1 MAKHILTRLLAGLA
15 ATAML
20 VPAVN
25 SIPAAERTVAA
36 ADDCNDDWLHVND
49 KAQIVDKD
57 GNEVWLTGVN
67 WFGYNVGSQV
77 FDGAWSANVHH
88 CLDLI
93 ADHGFNLLR
102 VPMSTE
108 IILQWKNKKPDPII
122 KLNEYENPELT
133 IEGEVGG
140 TPMYSFD
147 IWNKV
152 VEWCKEDGL
161 KIMMDIHCATSN
173 SAGHN
178 VPLWY
183 DDNYSTKD
191 WLDALSWFTD
201 YYKNDDTIIAIDLK
215 NEPHGKPEEGKF
227 AKWDDSKDQ
236 NNWKYA
242 AEQGAM
248 ACLNNNPNLLIMVEG
263 VECYPKFE
271 EGADWSTP
279 SVDYANYDKPSKV
292 WGAWWGANL
301 RGVKDHPVD
310 IGQYNKQIVY
320 SPHDY
325 GPGVW
330 EQKWFYLDDPN
341 KTFTRQTLL
350 DDYWYGTWAYLV
362 EENMYPLL
370 IGEWGGFVDKEHD
383 TTGENVHWLTELRDY
398 MIDKHIHHTFWCFNE
413 NSSDTG
419 GLVYDNF
426 QKWDDVKYEFV
437 KPALWQTND
446 GKFISLDHQIPLGTA
461 GNGITLSDYYSG
473 SSTPT
478 TRPTTTTSTGTTTS
492 VTTTSEITTTTSSS
506 ETTTTTTSSD
516 TTTTTSETT
525 TTTTTF
531 TTTSTTTLTHPHY
544 NFNSV
549 ISYPT
554 KTVYTEGEKLDVSGF
569 VFAVTSSSGEE
580 TTYDYKKANG
590 EVESK
595 VINKDGNEEY
605 SSKFNTLPA
614 GEYTVKI
621 IFAGLHTQNNVCY
634 GIDCSYKV
642 TIEPKNTNGSGPNDD
657 ILWGDANCDGGI
669 DMADAVLIMQSLA
682 NPNKYGVDGSDSKH
696 ITSKGQEQADVDTA
710 TKGITSNDALQIQL
724 FLLGKI
730 KSLVPNG

>member
-1 MAKHILTRLLAGLA
+1 MIVPIFLLKERDFNMAKHILTRLLAGLA
-15 ATAML
+15 ATVML
-20 VPAVN
+20 VPTLN
-25 SIPAAERTVAA
+25 NGMSAEKTVKNAAA
-36 ADDCNDDWLHVND
+36 ADNNGDDWLHVND

-67 WFGYNVGSQV
+67 WFGYNVGSQI

-108 IILQWKNKKPDPII
+108 IILQWKNKKPDPMI

-271 EGADWSTP
+271 EGADWTTP

-370 IGEWGGFVDKEHD
+370 IGEWGGFVDAEHD

-437 KPALWQTND
+437 KPALWQTEG

-461 GNGITLSDYYSG
+461 GNGISLSDYYSG
-473 SSTPT
+473 NTNPTPRT
-478 TRPTTTTSTGTTTS
+478 TTTTTTTSGTTTS
-492 VTTTSEITTTTSSS
+492 TTTSTTSSTS
-506 ETTTTTTSSD
+506 TSKETTTTTTSTTTTSS
-516 TTTTTSETT
+516 TTTTTTTTTTETTTTSTTSQKSEETT
-525 TTTTTF
+525 TTTT
-531 TTTSTTTLTHPHY
+531 L
-544 NFNSV
+544 
-549 ISYPT
+549 
-554 KTVYTEGEKLDVSGF
+554 
-569 VFAVTSSSGEE
+569 SS
-580 TTYDYKKANG
+580 
-590 EVESK
+590 
-595 VINKDGNEEY
+595 
-605 SSKFNTLPA
+605 
-614 GEYTVKI
+614 
-621 IFAGLHTQNNVCY
+621 Q
-634 GIDCSYKV
+634 
-642 TIEPKNTNGSGPNDD
+642 GSNDPVA
-657 ILWGDANCDGGI
+657 WGDANCDGQV

-682 NPNKYGVDGSDSKH
+682 NPNKYGIGGTDEKA
-696 ITSKGQEQADVDTA
+696 ITEQGKTNADVDTS

-724 FLLGKI
+724 YLLKKI
-730 KSLVPNG
+730 ATLDPNA

>member
-15 ATAML
+15 ATVML
-20 VPAVN
+20 VPTLN
-25 SIPAAERTVAA
+25 NGMSAEKTVKNAAA
-36 ADDCNDDWLHVND
+36 ADNNGDDWLHVND

-67 WFGYNVGSQV
+67 WFGYNVGSQI

-108 IILQWKNKKPDPII
+108 IILQWKNKKPDPMI

-271 EGADWSTP
+271 EGADWTTP

-370 IGEWGGFVDKEHD
+370 IGEWGGFVDSEHD

-437 KPALWQTND
+437 KPALWQTEG

-461 GNGITLSDYYSG
+461 GNGISLSDYYSG
-473 SSTPT
+473 NTNPTPRT
-478 TRPTTTTSTGTTTS
+478 T
-492 VTTTSEITTTTSSS
+492 
-506 ETTTTTTSSD
+506 TTTTTTSGTT
-516 TTTTTSETT
+516 TTTTTSTTSSTSTSKETT
-525 TTTTTF
+525 TTTTTSTTTTSSTTTTTTTTTTET
-531 TTTSTTTLTHPHY
+531 TTTSTT
-544 NFNSV
+544 SQK
-549 ISYPT
+549 S
-554 KTVYTEGEKLDVSGF
+554 
-569 VFAVTSSSGEE
+569 EE
-580 TTYDYKKANG
+580 TTTTTTL
-590 EVESK
+590 SSQ
-595 VINKDGNEEY
+595 GN
-605 SSKFNTLPA
+605 
-614 GEYTVKI
+614 
-621 IFAGLHTQNNVCY
+621 
-634 GIDCSYKV
+634 
-642 TIEPKNTNGSGPNDD
+642 NDPVA
-657 ILWGDANCDGGI
+657 WGDTNCDGQV

-682 NPNKYGVDGSDSKH
+682 NPNKYGIGGTDEKA
-696 ITSKGQEQADVDTA
+696 ITEQGKTNADVDTS

-724 FLLGKI
+724 YLLKKI
-730 KSLVPNG
+730 ATLDPNA

>member
-1 MAKHILTRLLAGLA
+1 MAKHILKKLLAGLA
-15 ATAML
+15 ATVML
-20 VPAVN
+20 VPTLNGMPDEKTKTTA
-25 SIPAAERTVAA
+25 VAA
-36 ADDCNDDWLHVND
+36 DSNGDDWLHVND

-67 WFGYNVGSQV
+67 WFGYNVGSQI

-108 IILQWKNKKPDPII
+108 IILQWKNKKPDPMI

-183 DDNYSTKD
+183 DENYSTKD

-301 RGVKDHPVD
+301 RGVRNCPVD
-310 IGQYNKQIVY
+310 LGEHQSQLVY

-330 EQKWFYLDDPN
+330 EQKWFYLDDKS

-370 IGEWGGFVDKEHD
+370 IGEWGGFVDAEHD

-461 GNGITLSDYYSG
+461 GNGISLSDYYSG
-473 SSTPT
+473 NSTPS

-492 VTTTSEITTTTSSS
+492 A
-506 ETTTTTTSSD
+506 
-516 TTTTTSETT
+516 TTTTSETT
-525 TTTTTF
+525 TTTTSTSETTT
-531 TTTSTTTLTHPHY
+531 TTTSETTNTTTTTTTSTTTTTTLTHPHC
-544 NFNSV
+544 NFESV

-554 KTVYTEGEKLDVSGF
+554 KTVYTEGEELDVNGF
-569 VFAVTSSSGEE
+569 VFAAISSSGEE
-580 TTYDYKKANG
+580 TTYDYNKAQG
-590 EVESK
+590 MVYCD
-595 VINKDGNEEY
+595 VTDKDGNKEY
-605 SSKFNTLPA
+605 SSSFSKLPP
-614 GEYTVKI
+614 GEYTVSI
-621 IFAGLHTQNNVCY
+621 ISAGLHTQNNVCY
-634 GIDCSYKV
+634 GIDCSYTV
-642 TIEPKNTNGSGPNDD
+642 TIEPKNTNSSSHGQD
-657 ILWGDANCDGGI
+657 IVWGDANCDGEI
-669 DMADAVLIMQSLA
+669 DMADAVLIMQRLA
-682 NPNKYGVDGSDSKH
+682 NPNKYGINGTDSKH
-696 ITSKGQEQADVDTA
+696 ITSKGQEQADVDKGTE
-710 TKGITSNDALQIQL
+710 GITSNDALQIQL